1 MAVLVSA
8 GVLVFALDALVF
20 RFFYP
25 PILDPNSSTGLYELI
40 LRREFAAQA
49 TLGDKLIVTVG
60 NSRFSYSRKVLD
72 NRPQKSGYIFREA
85 GIAGSDPRV
94 WYYTL
99 RALDPSKQRYRAVVL
114 GMDDYDDEDTYEN
127 PDDAA
132 RDLHFVIA
140 RLPLRDVFEFARS
153 FHSRE
158 LQWIAFRGGLL
169 KGSVYQADVQAFL
182 SHPRKR
188 LDNVD
193 LYNHGYASWDYD
205 YLAPENTMAGLA
217 IDWQTLTVTF
227 PPGAD
232 DAQRNSVNSFLAHP
246 PAPQT
251 GRLAAFR
258 REWLGRIVDSYRQS
272 RTKVIFVRLPRGP
285 IPRPDSL
292 ARHQTS
298 SIREFASRPNVIL
311 ANEHAFDSLER
322 PEFFRDGMHLNRAG
336 INRFSLMLEDEVA
349 RILNR
354 R

>member
-1 MAVLVSA
+1 MALA
-8 GVLVFALDALVF
+8 CTLVFALDALIF
-20 RFFYP
+20 RVLYP
-25 PILDPNSSTGLYELI
+25 PMLDPNSSTGLYELI

-49 TLGDKLIVTVG
+49 SLGDRLVVTIG

-72 NRPQKSGYIFREA
+72 NRPGKSGYIFREA

-99 RALDPSKQRYRAVVL
+99 RALDPSKQRYRAVIL
-114 GMDDYDDEDTYEN
+114 GMDDYDDEDTYDN

-140 RLPLRDVFEFARS
+140 RLQLRDVFQFARS
-153 FHSRE
+153 FHSRD
-158 LQWIAFRGGLL
+158 LQWTAFRGGLL

-182 SHPRKR
+182 LHPRKR
-188 LDNVD
+188 FEDVD

-205 YLAPENTMAGLA
+205 YLAPENNLTGLA
-217 IDWQTLTVTF
+217 IDWQTLTATF

-232 DAQRNSVNSFLAHP
+232 DLQRNTVYGFLAHP
-246 PAPQT
+246 SAPQT

-258 REWLGRIVDSYRQS
+258 REWLGRIVDLYRQS
-272 RTKVIFVRLPRGP
+272 PTKVIFVRLPRGP

-292 ARHQTS
+292 ARHQSS

-336 INRFSLMLEDEVA
+336 IDRFSFMLEDEVA
-349 RILNR
+349 RILGR
-354 R
+354 Q